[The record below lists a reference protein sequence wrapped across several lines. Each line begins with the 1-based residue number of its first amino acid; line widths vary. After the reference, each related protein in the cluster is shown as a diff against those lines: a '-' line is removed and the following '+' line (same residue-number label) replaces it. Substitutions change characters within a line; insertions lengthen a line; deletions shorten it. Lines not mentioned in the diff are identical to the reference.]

1 MFLDEFQKI
10 AQPYEKEMAIEELYE
25 DDDLGLPFKNFR
37 YVIINE
43 AQVTKHTFINFL
55 EVHQDE
61 IIKFKL
67 IKL

>member
-1 MFLDEFQKI
+1 MTID
-10 AQPYEKEMAIEELYE
+10 ELYE
-25 DDDLGLPFKNFR
+25 DDDLGLPFVNFR

-43 AQVTKHTFINFL
+43 AQVTKRMFQNFL
-55 EVHQDE
+55 DVFSDD